1 MSGQKPAL
9 KNAIAQILSC
19 ALQPHSDIQRLTE
32 ERKKALE
39 MTEDYPFILLEIIQ
53 SKEEAYA
60 EKLMAATFLKNYI
73 ADSYGAKE
81 FVALN
86 PNLRQK
92 LSLTLIELLSH
103 ENDVI
108 RQMVLSSLELLVV
121 NEYPNLFSVIN
132 NKVMSYLLS
141 ENMLEVTGAIQFM
154 RGLGCNQRVFC
165 SENMYFPPEYI
176 EPLLNVLHNENFP
189 MDLRAATISCMV
201 QILISCKKTPLFSA
215 TNSRLTEVFQKLLSE
230 PYSRSNDF
238 KLRGEIINQISH
250 AVVNLSDNVL
260 ELVTRCLP
268 AIGQIMFNCC
278 LEFKEIIMG
287 HKQVPRDAHEAEPE
301 NFNQLILNILI
312 LINNIF
318 VLPNYSSL
326 LTDGL
331 NDFMY
336 LLFILMCAYDNVEE
350 TLFTED
356 NLDISPEI
364 DYTLR
369 GRCGHTLLVFMDRCD
384 YSKFCASFHHVLQKH
399 IAEANLARVNS
410 EVYYNRILEV
420 LMFGVGL
427 LSYVFEEPEQ
437 SFLYYIEH
445 WSNLLLDQRPDWTV
459 LGRLLWV
466 GSKFSTHL
474 TPVTLSRHLNAI
486 LANYNSQNSALRIA
500 CLDAIRAHL
509 STLKSNPHRMVFSNL
524 LTEIT
529 ECLFSISVF
538 SPTMSVLCLEAMAY
552 FFEFSPESAARTSQR
567 IMQVILDSLYSHIS
581 NASVIREVK
590 FLLSKIVVNSSCKDI
605 VQSSFIPFT
614 IKLIYKSCPSPL
626 SLKVDV
632 PERGFDL
639 LNTVVKFYPETID
652 DNVVVQGFLAACNC
666 ILDFNESSIME
677 VATIFISNILMK
689 ASFQIKTLRDIKG
702 KLLAEYVPDVL
713 FKLLEPYPQEAVCP
727 SKFGRLCVIS
737 IMTLPEQIQP
747 CIESI
752 LKALLSALQRTNC
765 RDPIKS
771 YCFIFAYM
779 FMWQTE
785 SIVNFLSGIPGP
797 DGCSA
802 LSYFLNRWQI
812 NMLHCEKFEKS
823 IITLALCK
831 MIEYSFTQKDDRI
844 NECRIQLES
853 PFDGECS
860 GLEKLYLC
868 LIKIL
873 LSEVDGDCKYYQET
887 DEVIN
892 DVLVK
897 NHPVCDLNLVEH
909 IKSFIR
915 SYNTHHYYNVVKK
928 FIQKSEEN
936 VLHQLEKNG
945 IKPTSL

>member
-1 MSGQKPAL
+1 
-9 KNAIAQILSC
+9 
-19 ALQPHSDIQRLTE
+19 
-32 ERKKALE
+32 
-39 MTEDYPFILLEIIQ
+39 
-53 SKEEAYA
+53 
-60 EKLMAATFLKNYI
+60 
-73 ADSYGAKE
+73 
-81 FVALN
+81 
-86 PNLRQK
+86 
-92 LSLTLIELLSH
+92 
-103 ENDVI
+103 
-108 RQMVLSSLELLVV
+108 
-121 NEYPNLFSVIN
+121 
-132 NKVMSYLLS
+132 
-141 ENMLEVTGAIQFM
+141 
-154 RGLGCNQRVFC
+154 
-165 SENMYFPPEYI
+165 
-176 EPLLNVLHNENFP
+176 
-189 MDLRAATISCMV
+189 
-201 QILISCKKTPLFSA
+201 
-215 TNSRLTEVFQKLLSE
+215 
-230 PYSRSNDF
+230 
-238 KLRGEIINQISH
+238 
-250 AVVNLSDNVL
+250 
-260 ELVTRCLP
+260 
-268 AIGQIMFNCC
+268 
-278 LEFKEIIMG
+278 
-287 HKQVPRDAHEAEPE
+287 
-301 NFNQLILNILI
+301 
-312 LINNIF
+312 
-318 VLPNYSSL
+318 
-326 LTDGL
+326 
-331 NDFMY
+331 
-336 LLFILMCAYDNVEE
+336 
-350 TLFTED
+350 
-356 NLDISPEI
+356 
-364 DYTLR
+364 
-369 GRCGHTLLVFMDRCD
+369 
-384 YSKFCASFHHVLQKH
+384 
-399 IAEANLARVNS
+399 
-410 EVYYNRILEV
+410 
-420 LMFGVGL
+420 
-427 LSYVFEEPEQ
+427 
-437 SFLYYIEH
+437 
-445 WSNLLLDQRPDWTV
+445 
-459 LGRLLWV
+459 
-466 GSKFSTHL
+466 
-474 TPVTLSRHLNAI
+474 
-486 LANYNSQNSALRIA
+486 
-500 CLDAIRAHL
+500 
-509 STLKSNPHRMVFSNL
+509 MVFSNSQ
-524 LTEIT
+524 TGIT

-538 SPTMSVLCLEAMAY
+538 SPTMSILCLEAMAY
-552 FFEFSPESAARTSQR
+552 FFEFSPESAARNSQR

-605 VQSSFIPFT
+605 VQDSFIPFT

-652 DNVVVQGFLAACNC
+652 NNVVLQGFLAACNC

-702 KLLAEYVPDVL
+702 KILAEYVPDVL

-802 LSYFLNRWQI
+802 LSYFLNKWQI

-844 NECRIQLES
+844 NECRIHLEA
-853 PFDGECS
+853 PFNDDCS

-873 LSEVDGDCKYYQET
+873 LSEVDGDCKYYRET

-897 NHPVCDLNLVEH
+897 NHPVCDLDLVEH
-909 IKSFIR
+909 IKSFIG

-936 VLHQLEKNG
+936 VLRELEKNS
-945 IKPTSL
+945 KPATL